1 MVLSKWCS
9 TKVQVRQIKTSQK
22 LKLINLPKFRLF
34 LSPIAYQRVQIVST
48 IDHGNVLILDGA
60 VNLAENDT
68 ESYTHTLMNVQN
80 VSTLVIYLH
89 IFQIRYLPGFLFF
102 RISIFMT
109 KQEF

>member
-1 MVLSKWCS
+1 MLK
-9 TKVQVRQIKTSQK
+9 IETSQK
-22 LKLINLPKFRLF
+22 LKLIDLPKFRLF

-80 VSTLVIYLH
+80 VSTRDLPNYIIIFRTSH
-89 IFQIRYLPGFLFF
+89 IFQIGYLPGFLFLG
-102 RISIFMT
+102 SPSL
-109 KQEF
+109 